1 MALANADEW
10 AGEGGGVTKIE
21 VYAMSELSK
30 VTIRISGKAMDES
43 KGYELKYLLKSLDS
57 FSKLSE
63 KTYLH
68 MISEDRL
75 KKSESGNFALYIDN
89 FQHGSFLA
97 DLVIVMNSYALP
109 LLEHGQT
116 IWGAITTVYDFIK
129 TISSAKEEGKS
140 VSIENVGDGSIAVAV
155 SDSSSVGDI
164 TINNYLYP
172 EYVRELSPKLAP
184 SFSKLVHSIDENID
198 EISFNS
204 SDGRGF
210 KVSEKDIKI
219 FDKKE
224 FLSSEEIQISGT
236 ITVLNTHDNT
246 GKIQIESNEI
256 PLGEYKFDVQKQIR
270 YPEYLSSAMRKKLRY
285 RCYPKINFDPS
296 TLKEKVIGVRIIE
309 KL

>member
-1 MALANADEW
+1 T
-10 AGEGGGVTKIE
+10 GKGGGVTKIE

-140 VSIENVGDGSIAVAV
+140 VSIENVGNGSIAVAV

-204 SDGRGF
+204 SDGR
-210 KVSEKDIKI
+210 
-219 FDKKE
+219 
-224 FLSSEEIQISGT
+224 
-236 ITVLNTHDNT
+236 
-246 GKIQIESNEI
+246 
-256 PLGEYKFDVQKQIR
+256 
-270 YPEYLSSAMRKKLRY
+270 
-285 RCYPKINFDPS
+285 
-296 TLKEKVIGVRIIE
+296 
-309 KL
+309 